1 MTDFEKHIKEQR
13 MQLDSDRP
21 REGHEERFLQKLD
34 RLPDAPVRRI
44 RFRHALQVAASLAI
58 ILTSAVVL
66 LRQLGSEDQMAAKEI
81 APAVMEADYYYASQ
95 VDAKYDQISEFS
107 FENEEEKTV
116 LLNELKGLESYHQ
129 QLMDDLEANP
139 DDDRVINALI
149 RHYQV
154 KLEVMDQIIIQLN
167 QVKSE
172 TSENHENANI

>member
-1 MTDFEKHIKEQR
+1 MTDFEKYIKEQR

-21 REGHEERFLQKLD
+21 SQGHEERFIQKLD
-34 RLPDAPVRRI
+34 RHFAQPPVRKI

-58 ILTSAVVL
+58 ILTSAVLL
-66 LRQLGSEDQMAAKEI
+66 LRQSGGGELAGKEI
-81 APAVMEADYYYASQ
+81 PAGMMEADFYYASQ
-95 VDAKYDQISEFS
+95 MDERYDQISEFN
-107 FENEEEKTV
+107 FENEEERTV
-116 LLNELKGLESYHQ
+116 LLNELKDLEVYHQ
-129 QLMDDLEANP
+129 QMMEDLEANP

-172 TSENHENANI
+172 TSEKNEKESI